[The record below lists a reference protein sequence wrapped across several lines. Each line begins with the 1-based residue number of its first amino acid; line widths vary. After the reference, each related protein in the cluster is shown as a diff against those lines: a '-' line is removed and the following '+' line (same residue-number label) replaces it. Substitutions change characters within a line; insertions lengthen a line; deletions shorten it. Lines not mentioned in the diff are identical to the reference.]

1 MNTIFASIP
10 EVQSDSGRGKGADLL
25 AIAFERHAEALLG
38 YIRNDL
44 GADWHEAEDLVA
56 EVWLRMM
63 ENLDRVD
70 DRALDLKWLQMIA
83 RFVTRYHGTTNS
95 SETLVGFTGDEPLLA
110 TQMEDGEQQDDEEP
124 VGRAQAYS
132 RSHGDSQEWATGAE
146 FEVYENL
153 AQADA
158 APAVRT
164 VPAPL
169 LPRRTGR
176 GGVWYTARQNAKGW
190 PTSDRIDQVV
200 LDVTRRGHWY
210 RSDDERNGNNDRVCR
225 GCGGSGHWDYILD
238 WANGDCP
245 RPPAAE
251 DIREALQ
258 VVPWTPVEMPAPVQV
273 RSARTVEEVAAA

>member
-1 MNTIFASIP
+1 MNTIFAANQP
-10 EVQSDSGRGKGADLL
+10 AGQRAQSEGSRLL
-25 AIAFERHAEALLG
+25 AAAYERHAETLLS

-56 EVWLRMM
+56 EVWLRMT

-70 DRALDLKWLQMIA
+70 NRALDLKWLQIIA
-83 RFVTRYHGTTNS
+83 RFVVRYHGTANS
-95 SETLVGFTGDEPLLA
+95 FETLVGFTGDEPVLA
-110 TQMEDGEQQDDEEP
+110 PQLEDEEQQDDDEP
-124 VGRAQAYS
+124 VGRAQAYY
-132 RSHGDSQEWATGAE
+132 RAHGDPQEWATGAE

-158 APAVRT
+158 APAAR
-164 VPAPL
+164 VPASL
-169 LPRRTGR
+169 RPRRTGR
-176 GGVWYTARQNAKGW
+176 GGVWYTARQDAEGW
-190 PTSDRIDQVV
+190 PTSVRIDQVV
-200 LDVTRRGHWY
+200 LYVTRRGHWY

-238 WANGDCP
+238 GANGDCP

-258 VVPWTPVEMPAPVQV
+258 VVPWTPVELPTPVQ
-273 RSARTVEEVAAA
+273 ARPARAVEEVAAA